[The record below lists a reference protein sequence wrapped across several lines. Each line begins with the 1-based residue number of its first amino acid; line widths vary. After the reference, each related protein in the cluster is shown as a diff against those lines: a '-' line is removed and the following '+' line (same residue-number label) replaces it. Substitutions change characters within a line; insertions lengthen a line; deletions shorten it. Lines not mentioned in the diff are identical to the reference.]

1 MDTQRFHPYLVLLAL
16 VAGAIA
22 VVVGFS
28 GNPQNDLGLFFS
40 AGAEAAP
47 IFLIATLAFLALDRP
62 RLRPVVMVLTA
73 LFVLGLALVSWIFSI
88 APWFSVMDASEF
100 PIEAAVPLLAGFFL
114 ASGAAVLCLLL
125 YSMRLRR
132 ALARWVPIDPEN
144 FVHTTAFVVVA
155 ALALMPLI
163 PLLVIGHPPLVDLIG
178 DPSMSFNLS
187 PSEAAKTNLYGLVWT
202 LGGAFLAVGLFVK
215 RSLPE
220 TLDRLG
226 LVRPTLRSFLFAVAV
241 GLGLVL
247 VFGVVDHVIVA
258 VWEYFGWYVTDE
270 AYTEALF
277 SAYLTPVTA
286 VVAAI
291 VAGVG
296 EEVAVRGVLQPRFG
310 ILISAL
316 VFASLH
322 AYQYAWDGVLSVF
335 LAGLVFALLRARTST
350 TVSAVTHATYD
361 LVLFSIMI
369 MGIGGI

>member
-1 MDTQRFHPYLVLLAL
+1 MDTQKFHPYLVLVAL
-16 VAGAIA
+16 VAGAVALIA
-22 VVVGFS
+22 GFS
-28 GNPQNDLGLFFS
+28 GDPQSDLGLFFS
-40 AGAEAAP
+40 TGAEAAP

-73 LFVLGLALVSWIFSI
+73 LFVLGLALVSWFFSI
-88 APWFSVMDASEF
+88 APWFGVMDAEEF
-100 PIEAAVPLLAGFFL
+100 PIGAAIPLLAGFVL
-114 ASGAAVLCLLL
+114 ALGAAALCLLL
-125 YSMRLRR
+125 YSVRLRCV
-132 ALARWVPIDPEN
+132 LARWVPIDPEN

-163 PLLVIGHPPLVDLIG
+163 PLLVIGHPPFVDLISYS
-178 DPSMSFNLS
+178 SMEFSLS

-220 TLDRLG
+220 VLDRLG
-226 LVRPTLRSFLFAVAV
+226 LVRPTLRSFSFAVAV

-247 VFGVVDHVIVA
+247 VFGVVDQVIVA
-258 VWEYFGWYVTDE
+258 IWEYFGWYVTDE

-277 SAYLTPVTA
+277 SSYLTPVTA

-310 ILISAL
+310 ILLSSL

-350 TVSAVTHATYD
+350 TVSAITHATYD

-369 MGIGGI
+369 MGISGI

>member
-1 MDTQRFHPYLVLLAL
+1 MDTQRYHPYLVLLAL
-16 VAGAIA
+16 IAGAIA
-22 VVVGFS
+22 LVSGFS
-28 GNPQNDLGLFFS
+28 GDPQSDLGLFFS

-88 APWFSVMDASEF
+88 APWFGVMDATEF
-100 PIEAAVPLLAGFFL
+100 PIEAAMPLLAGFVL
-114 ASGAAVLCLLL
+114 ALGATALCLFL
-125 YSMRLRR
+125 YSVRLRR
-132 ALARWVPIDPEN
+132 YLARWIPIDPEN

-155 ALALMPLI
+155 AITLMPLI
-163 PLLVIGHPPLVDLIG
+163 PLLVIGHPPFVDLIG
-178 DPSMSFNLS
+178 DPSMEFSLD
-187 PSEAAKTNLYGLVWT
+187 PSEAAKISLYGLVWT

-220 TLDRLG
+220 VLDRLG
-226 LVRPTLRSFLFAVAV
+226 LVRPTLRSFSFAVAV

-247 VFGVVDHVIVA
+247 VFGVVDQVIVA
-258 VWEYFGWYVTDE
+258 IWEYFGWYVTDE

-277 SAYLTPVTA
+277 SSYLTPVTA
-286 VVAAI
+286 IVAAI

-310 ILISAL
+310 ILLSSL

-350 TVSAVTHATYD
+350 TVSAITHATYD

-369 MGIGGI
+369 MGISGV

>member
-1 MDTQRFHPYLVLLAL
+1 MDTQRYHPYLVLLAL
-16 VAGAIA
+16 IAGAIA
-22 VVVGFS
+22 LVFGFS
-28 GNPQNDLGLFFS
+28 GDPQSDLGLFFS

-88 APWFSVMDASEF
+88 APWFGVMDATEF
-100 PIEAAVPLLAGFFL
+100 PIEAAMPLLAGFVL
-114 ASGAAVLCLLL
+114 ALGATALCLFL
-125 YSMRLRR
+125 YSVRLRR
-132 ALARWVPIDPEN
+132 YLARWIPIDPEN

-155 ALALMPLI
+155 AITLMPLI
-163 PLLVIGHPPLVDLIG
+163 PLLVIGHPPFVDLIG
-178 DPSMSFNLS
+178 DPSMEFSLD
-187 PSEAAKTNLYGLVWT
+187 PSEAAKISLYGLVWT

-220 TLDRLG
+220 VLDRLG
-226 LVRPTLRSFLFAVAV
+226 LVRPTLRSFSFAVAV

-247 VFGVVDHVIVA
+247 VFGVVDQVIVA
-258 VWEYFGWYVTDE
+258 IWEYFGWYVTDE

-277 SAYLTPVTA
+277 SSYLTPVTA
-286 VVAAI
+286 IVAAI

-310 ILISAL
+310 ILLSSL

-350 TVSAVTHATYD
+350 TVSAITHATYD

-369 MGIGGI
+369 MGISGV